1 MISSKVSI
9 KNMVQIIRSPQH
21 KSLVAKVSLFAFVIE
36 IVSIVINRTLLV
48 KHLLASLLLSEVSA
62 VLFFGLLGLAGLIVI
77 VRRELPQVI
86 VVHGRLAVVNGFIW
100 CIISWILML
109 RYIYALA
116 IDILRLI

>member
-48 KHLLASLLLSEVSA
+48 KHLLASLLLSEV
-62 VLFFGLLGLAGLIVI
+62 
-77 VRRELPQVI
+77 
-86 VVHGRLAVVNGFIW
+86 
-100 CIISWILML
+100 
-109 RYIYALA
+109 ALCSFLVFW
-116 IDILRLI
+116 D